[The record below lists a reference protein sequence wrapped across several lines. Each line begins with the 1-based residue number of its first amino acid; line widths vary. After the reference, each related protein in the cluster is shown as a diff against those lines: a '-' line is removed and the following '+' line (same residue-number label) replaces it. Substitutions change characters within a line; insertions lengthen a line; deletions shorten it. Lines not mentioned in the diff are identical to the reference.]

1 MALGSR
7 QGEMEGALV
16 DGGGEGGVTWTLPF
30 GKRGE
35 VLKEKW
41 DCATRKYLHTTR
53 TICPTRSLGA
63 RWALTSGLVPLRAC
77 LTLSLGRSGRA
88 RLTMQSIY
96 LLKAT
101 TKTVKH
107 F

>member
-16 DGGGEGGVTWTLPF
+16 DGGGGGGGGGGGVTWTLPF

-53 TICPTRSLGA
+53 TICPTYQ
-63 RWALTSGLVPLRAC
+63 
-77 LTLSLGRSGRA
+77 TLE
-88 RLTMQSIY
+88 
-96 LLKAT
+96 
-101 TKTVKH
+101 V
-107 F
+107 